1 MPRRLAL
8 AALALV
14 APLAGAAGLAFAQTA
29 APPATTPL
37 KAADGKTIGEAGFRA
52 ANGGV
57 LIDVKVSGLTP
68 GWHGMHLHAVG
79 DCSDAKFE
87 KAGGHINHAGDHKM
101 AHGLL
106 NPDGPDFGDLP
117 NIYVAADGTG
127 QAQAFTTLVSWNTTA
142 QGAHMGLKDA
152 DGSAI
157 VIHAAP
163 DDQRS
168 QPIGGAGDRVACGV
182 IK

>member
-1 MPRRLAL
+1 M
-8 AALALV
+8 AATTPTRGKAARCSAV
-14 APLAGAAGLAFAQTA
+14 AGLAFAQTA
-29 APPATTPL
+29 APPATTAL
-37 KAADGKTIGEAGFRA
+37 KAPDGKTIGEAGFRA

-57 LIDVKVSGLTP
+57 LIDVKVSGLAP
-68 GWHGMHLHAVG
+68 GWHGMHVHAVG

-106 NPDGPDFGDLP
+106 NPEGPDFGDLP

-127 QAQAFTTLVSWNTTA
+127 QAQAFTTLVSWSTAA

-157 VIHAAP
+157 VIHASP
-163 DDQRS
+163 DDQTS
-168 QPIGGAGDRVACGV
+168 QPIGGAGARVACGV